1 MKEYCYLLN
10 SLPKEVKTKIRK
22 LEKTIKKKIKTEWSI
37 KFNKTCLKED
47 ILPNYSK
54 FILFLTFF
62 KLLSKT

>member
-37 KFNKTCLKED
+37 KFNKTCLKEE
-47 ILPNYSK
+47 IL
-54 FILFLTFF
+54 L
-62 KLLSKT
+62 